1 METGEKPG
9 PGDML
14 ELGANKEGDPF
25 WADVYDGS
33 QGFVVYGHS
42 PWQDGQVRVNSDIAI
57 GIDTACVFGG
67 RLTAYVIEVIEDG
80 SEITEVVQVS
90 ALKQYA
96 EPMKED

>member
-1 METGEKPG
+1 MLALGENE
-9 PGDML
+9 D
-14 ELGANKEGDPF
+14 GDPF

-42 PWQDGQVRVNSDIAI
+42 PWLDKMVRVNSDIAI

-67 RLTAYVIEVIEDG
+67 ALTAYVVEPDG
-80 SEITEVVQVS
+80 EGGEITEVVQVQ

-96 EPMKED
+96 KPLEGVD